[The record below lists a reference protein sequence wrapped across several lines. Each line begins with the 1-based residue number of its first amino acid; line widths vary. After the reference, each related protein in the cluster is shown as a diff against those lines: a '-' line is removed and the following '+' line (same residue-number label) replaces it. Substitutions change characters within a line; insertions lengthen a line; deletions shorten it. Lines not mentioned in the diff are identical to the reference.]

1 MNACIAALVIGAALA
16 GCAAT
21 PEPRNVTGCGSLPPA
36 FDAPIV
42 CPPVDK
48 TARTVE
54 VNNDAAY
61 GFSIER
67 APDASGGLRIP
78 PQTVI
83 PFVRP
88 SNEELE

>member
-1 MNACIAALVIGAALA
+1 MKARMAALLIGAALT

-21 PEPRNVTGCGSLPPA
+21 PEPRNAAGCGSLPPA

-48 TARTVE
+48 TARSLE
-54 VNNDAAY
+54 VNNEGPY
-61 GFSIER
+61 GFSTER
-67 APDASGGLRIP
+67 APDANGGLRIP

-88 SNEELE
+88 SHEELE

>member
-1 MNACIAALVIGAALA
+1 MKARMAALLIGVALT

-21 PEPRNVTGCGSLPPA
+21 PEPRDVAGCGSLPPA

-42 CPPVDK
+42 CPAVDK
-48 TARTVE
+48 TTRTVE
-54 VNNDAAY
+54 VNSEGAY

-67 APDASGGLRIP
+67 APDANGGLRIP

-88 SNEELE
+88 SHEELE